1 MHKSVLIFSIST
13 LGTLALEFANRKV
26 VILRGALAGFYA
38 KAESKDLH
46 RKMLNAVLLL
56 VLTLLSPSLAHAQA
70 TGQVA
75 GIVFDPSG
83 RVIPAATIE
92 LRSIDTGQARSTSS
106 DHDGSFTF
114 PLVTPGLYQVRVTM
128 TGFAT
133 NLANNVE
140 VAVNGTTRL
149 EVHLQIGSTTQ
160 EVTVTGAAPLVE
172 TTNATMGIVVG
183 RQSIVDLPL
192 NGRNFAQLG
201 TLIPGV
207 IAAPAALGG
216 AQGNA
221 TVGGFG
227 NATGSFNVNGM
238 RNQSNSFLLDGA
250 PNNDSFN
257 SGFVMRPPPDA
268 IEQFKIMTHSYEAQY
283 GRNAGSVVNVVT
295 RSGTNAVH
303 GTLWWFNREAALAA
317 KTWFA
322 TTKPTYLQNQ
332 FGAAAGGP
340 IIKDKI
346 FLFGYY
352 EGFRLKDAT
361 SNVLNQPV
369 LSSAERGGNF
379 SELLTNPSA
388 PCSTTSSS
396 AGGRIID
403 PLTHAQFCYQGHP
416 NVIDPSRISAVSANL
431 LKNFIP
437 LPNSPGNFY
446 RAAPANID
454 NRNMFGL
461 RGDWKLGSQ
470 HSILGRYL
478 YAHQDLF
485 GPITPTNF
493 PPTGNLQIMTL
504 QDAMGSDTWT
514 INSRMINVGRYAYQS
529 IDGVPNKT
537 SGLDL
542 TAQGY
547 AFPSTNTTAKGLPNV
562 TLTGYFTTGDLQQ
575 PFAFRGNNVNTISD
589 DFTWTTGS
597 HIFQFGGE
605 IRRDRINLLY
615 INRPNGAFTFTT
627 NNSFSTNILSDFLLG
642 YPFMFQQGSGDPSLN
657 GSSWTYSFYGQDE
670 FRINRNLSIQAG
682 LRYEVNRPYVEDK
695 NHLAALHPGQ
705 QSTIQPKAPTGLVY
719 PGDVNTPRAT
729 YFTDT
734 NNFAP
739 RLGVAY
745 DPIGDGRTSIRA
757 AWGIFYDTVPGQG
770 DFFQNGTLAPP
781 FQPLQEI
788 DFFANTTPPTSTYFS
803 NPYAGVPVGA
813 PGFPPGLTFIGW
825 SLPDSFKT
833 ARFHQYNV
841 SVQHQLTNNMGFEV
855 AYVGSRGKYLPIF
868 IEVNPTAV
876 LPTGS
881 TTAGT
886 NAYKSGARAVFPAF
900 GLTRPTF
907 SAAKSWYDALQA
919 SLQIRNYHRI
929 QATLAYTLS
938 HTIDNVSGLNIGT
951 DPRPILPVTI
961 GNQTSID
968 AAVARERGNALFDVR
983 NRFVLSLQYEFPSL
997 EGHSLATRLIAGGWQ
1012 FNTIYQTQSGTP
1024 FSVLNSS
1031 TTAQSLTFRPNQTC
1045 NPNSGA
1051 PRKAGTLSTQHF
1063 INTTCFSLPTV
1074 TVNGVSL
1081 IDNSQSGNA
1090 PRNSALGPGYNT
1102 TDASLFKTLHWRESR
1117 FFEYRFEVF
1126 NLFNAARFSQ
1136 PVATFGSSTFGQ
1148 ITSTVGNDSRVIQM
1162 AIKLAF

>member
-1 MHKSVLIFSIST
+1 MRKNSLIAFVST
-13 LGTLALEFANRKV
+13 QNRK
-26 VILRGALAGFYA
+26 IYSALLFT
-38 KAESKDLH
+38 
-46 RKMLNAVLLL
+46 VLL
-56 VLTLLSPSLAHAQA
+56 VIPAISRAQA

-75 GIVFDPSG
+75 GVVTDPSG
-83 RVIPAATIE
+83 RVVPGATIE
-92 LRSIDTGQARSTSS
+92 LLSVATGKARPATSES
-106 DHDGSFTF
+106 DGSFTF
-114 PLVTPGLYQVRVTM
+114 PLVDPGVYQLRASM
-128 TGFAT
+128 AGFAT
-133 NLANNVE
+133 NVTRDVE
-140 VAVNGTTRL
+140 VAINGTTRV
-149 EVHLQIGSTTQ
+149 EIHLQIGSTAQ

-172 TTNATMGIVVG
+172 TTNATMGVVVD

-207 IAAPAALGG
+207 IAAPSALGG

-268 IEQFKIMTHSYEAQY
+268 IEEFKIMTHSYEAQY

-295 RSGTNAVH
+295 RSGTNQLH
-303 GTLWWFNREAALAA
+303 GDVWWFNREAALAA
-317 KTWFA
+317 KTYFA

-340 IIKDKI
+340 IIHDKV
-346 FLFGYY
+346 FVFGYY

-361 SNVLNQPV
+361 TNVLNQPV

-379 SELLTNPSA
+379 SELLTNPAA
-388 PCSTTSSS
+388 PCSATGVTG
-396 AGGRIID
+396 GGRIID
-403 PLTHAQFCYQGHP
+403 PLTKAQFCYQGHP
-416 NVIDPSRISAVSANL
+416 NVIDPARISAVTANL

-461 RGDWKLGSQ
+461 RGDWKLGQ

-478 YAHQDLF
+478 YGHQNLY

-493 PPTGNLQIMTL
+493 PPTGNRQIMTL
-504 QDAMGSDTWT
+504 EDAMGSDTWT
-514 INSRMINVGRYAYQS
+514 INSRMINVGRYAWQS
-529 IDGVPNKT
+529 IDGVPNQT

-542 TAQGY
+542 ASQGY
-547 AFPSTNTTAKGLPNV
+547 AYPSTNATAKGLPNV

-575 PFAFRGNNVNTISD
+575 PFAYRGNGVNTISD
-589 DFTWTTGS
+589 DFTWNKGR
-597 HIFQFGGE
+597 HILQFGGE

-615 INRPNGAFTFTT
+615 INRPNGAFTYTT
-627 NNSFSTNILSDFLLG
+627 NNVFTTNILSDFYLG
-642 YPFMFQQGSGDPSLN
+642 FPFMFQQGSGDPALH

-670 FRINRNLSIQAG
+670 FRINHRIAIQAG

-705 QSTIQPKAPTGLVY
+705 QSTIQPNAPTGLVY
-719 PGDVNTPRAT
+719 PDDANTPRAT
-729 YFTDT
+729 YYTDT

-739 RLGVAY
+739 RLGITI
-745 DPIGDGRTSIRA
+745 DPVGNGRTSIRA

-788 DFFANTTPPTSTYFS
+788 DFYSNTTPPTSTYFS

-825 SLPDSFKT
+825 SLPNSFKT
-833 ARFHQYNV
+833 GQIQQYNA

-855 AYVGSRGKYLPIF
+855 AYVGARGEYLPIF

-881 TTAGT
+881 TAAGS
-886 NAYKSGARAVFPAF
+886 NAYKAGGRTPFPAF

-907 SAAKSWYDALQA
+907 AAAKSWYDSFQA
-919 SLQIRNYHRI
+919 SYQIRNYHHI
-929 QATLAYTLS
+929 QGTVAYTLGHS
-938 HTIDNVSGLNIGT
+938 IDNASGLNIGT
-951 DPRPILPVTI
+951 DSRPVLPAII
-961 GNQTSID
+961 GNQGSID
-968 AAVARERGNALFDVR
+968 AAVARERGNSLFDVR
-983 NRFVLSLQYEFPSL
+983 NRFVLSLQYEFPRL
-997 EGHSLATRLIAGGWQ
+997 DGHSLAERLLIGGWQ
-1012 FNTIYQTQSGTP
+1012 FNTIYQIQSGYP
-1024 FSVLNSS
+1024 YAVINSS

-1051 PRKAGTLSTQHF
+1051 QHQAGTLPTQHY
-1063 INTTCFSLPTV
+1063 INTACFALPTV
-1074 TVNGVSL
+1074 AINGISL

-1090 PRNSALGPGYNT
+1090 ARNSALGPGFNT
-1102 TDASLFKTLHWRESR
+1102 TDASLFKVLNFSERR
-1117 FFEYRFEVF
+1117 QFEYRFEVF
-1126 NLFNAARFSQ
+1126 NIFNEAHFSQ

-1162 AIKLAF
+1162 AIKLSF